1 MQPFIVAY
9 KKEISEALEF
19 KADIVKGIR
28 KGVETTVS
36 NKFTLGFSAIKAL
49 NLTDFTEENYYIEF

>member
-1 MQPFIVAY
+1 MQPFLVAY

-28 KGVETTVS
+28 KGVEGSVS
-36 NKFTLGFSAIKAL
+36 NKFTLGLSAIKAF
-49 NLTDFTEENYYIEF
+49 D